1 MNCPL
6 DSTTQ
11 PKTAPSECFRD
22 ILDSRSLF
30 ERLAGGLAGGPHR
43 LHWEVLLHI
52 FFSKEAVLAG
62 AGEAAAAQFLVSH
75 LGGLISQSYNPH
87 RISPDERA
95 LVNSLSNSGNLLAKK
110 KKKVPII
117 MKYRMHGLFNYSE
130 VNNGV
135 GPPHAQPLNSSMSST
150 AGSHPRAF
158 MKMDSFFP
166 LQFAT

>member
-1 MNCPL
+1 MKDCP
-6 DSTTQ
+6 
-11 PKTAPSECFRD
+11 
-22 ILDSRSLF
+22 
-30 ERLAGGLAGGPHR
+30 GAGGPHR

-52 FFSKEAVLAG
+52 FFSNEAVLAVT
-62 AGEAAAAQFLVSH
+62 GEAAAAQYLVSH
-75 LGGLISQSYNPH
+75 LAGLLSQSYNPH

-95 LVNSLSNSGNLLAKK
+95 LVNSFSDSGNLLAK

-117 MKYRMHGLFNYSE
+117 MKYGMHGLFNYSE

-135 GPPHAQPLNSSMSST
+135 GPPHAQSLHSSMSST

-158 MKMDSFFP
+158 MKMDSFS